1 MRAENADGLAGL
13 HEQRFVVLERLQR
26 PDDRVK
32 RRPAAG
38 GAAGAAVDN
47 QIVRP
52 LGDLGIQ
59 VVHQHAQRGF
69 LRPSLARQRRASRC
83 SDGSRGQRHE

>member
-1 MRAENADGLAGL
+1 MPTGLAGL

-26 PDDRVK
+26 PDDRVE

-38 GAAGAAVDN
+38 GASGSAVNN
-47 QIVRP
+47 QILRP
-52 LGDLGIQ
+52 LSDLGIQ

-69 LRPSLARQRRASRC
+69 LSAIPCTTASCLAVLGWFAWPAA
-83 SDGSRGQRHE
+83 